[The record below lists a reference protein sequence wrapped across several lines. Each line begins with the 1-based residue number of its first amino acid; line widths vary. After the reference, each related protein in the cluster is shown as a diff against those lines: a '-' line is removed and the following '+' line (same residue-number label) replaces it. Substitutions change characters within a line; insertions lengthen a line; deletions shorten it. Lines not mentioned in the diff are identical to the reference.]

1 VSKKGELSGA
11 QRDRALN
18 LGWHLPGDTRLLA
31 PFRDLP
37 PRHGATTEAIIAQ
50 SIAEHLRNPGGF
62 VSYARRRQWYAER
75 RRYFGARMPGY
86 ETVVAAVDRLAEAG
100 YLVHDKRVPGHR
112 GWQSRFRAS
121 EWLIGIAE
129 HDRIAPTRPFDPGE
143 LIRLRDKDGKL
154 VDYRD
159 TAETRR
165 MRRSLRAI
173 NDALRYVAIDLG
185 AEASAVRIGDI
196 IRFSNTAV
204 CLSPRGLYRVFNGD
218 FACGGRFYGPGYQ
231 GLPKRLRHHLLID
244 GNRTVELDYGQTH
257 PRLLAARLGVDL
269 GPRDIYAVDGW
280 PRPIVKTAFQVLVNA
295 ETMHAGIGAISLEM
309 GSFRERARAVECAE
323 AIKRRHPQ
331 FSPAFGSGAGLRL
344 QRTDSEIAEDV
355 LHRLLRRGMAVLPV
369 HDSFIVERQNAWILE
384 REMVAAWRQKTRANP
399 IIESAA

>member
-1 VSKKGELSGA
+1 MAKKGELSGA
-11 QRDRALN
+11 QRDRAFN
-18 LGWHLPGDTRLLA
+18 LAWHLPGDTRLLA

-37 PRHGATTEAIIAQ
+37 PRHDATTEAIIAQ

-75 RRYFGARMPGY
+75 RRYLGARMPGY

-100 YLVHDKRVPGHR
+100 YLEHDKRMPGYR
-112 GWQSRFRAS
+112 GRQSRFRAS
-121 EWLIGIAE
+121 EWLISIVE

-154 VDYRD
+154 VNYSD

-165 MRRSLRAI
+165 MRHSLRAI
-173 NDALRYVAIDLG
+173 NDAMRDVAIDLEAD
-185 AEASAVRIGDI
+185 AEAVRIGDI

-218 FACGGRFYGPGYQ
+218 FGCGGRFYGPGYQ

-257 PRLLAARLGVDL
+257 PRLLAAQLGVDL
-269 GPRDIYAVDGW
+269 GPGDIYAVDGW
-280 PRPIVKTAFQVLVNA
+280 PRQIVKRAVNIMINA
-295 ETMHAGIGAISLEM
+295 ETMHSALGAISLEM
-309 GSFRERARAVECAE
+309 GGFAERKRAVECAE
-323 AIKRRHPQ
+323 AIKQRHPQ
-331 FSPAFGSGAGLRL
+331 FSTAFCSGAGLQL
-344 QRTDSEIAEDV
+344 QLTDSAIAEDV
-355 LHRLLRRGMAVLPV
+355 LQRLLRRGMAVLPV
-369 HDSFIVERQNAWILE
+369 HDSFIVEHQNASILE
-384 REMVAAWRQKTRANP
+384 REMAAAWYQKTGANP